1 MRLEAIKLFYLFISG
16 TEISK
21 IPGLSAAGA
30 NPQIIPLTSPAD
42 ADVIRFGFPKTVDC
56 FPMDPEGHPTPAIIT
71 RAAILAADVPVCVV
85 RAGAYL
91 PPAPPYIETGA
102 EFGKDPTLGPAVKD
116 AKTIYENSKHLARN
130 ITASQKMVML
140 AESIPGGTTTA
151 LLALRAIGIDGM
163 VSAAAPDNPILLKEK
178 IWRDATARL
187 GIIGGDL
194 ADQPLRIV
202 EELGDPMQASVL
214 GFIAGIAQDT
224 EIILAGG
231 TQMIAVAALL
241 SKLDPS
247 RKPLIATTKYVA
259 CDRSSSF
266 CDMAKSLGLETYIA
280 PLDFSDSPYA
290 GLRDYE
296 RGYVKEGVGAG
307 GSVLYAEKRG
317 VPVSAVI
324 ERTNALYAKVS
335 GKNAE

>member
-1 MRLEAIKLFYLFISG
+1 
-16 TEISK
+16 
-21 IPGLSAAGA
+21 
-30 NPQIIPLTSPAD
+30 
-42 ADVIRFGFPKTVDC
+42 
-56 FPMDPEGHPTPAIIT
+56 
-71 RAAILAADVPVCVV
+71 
-85 RAGAYL
+85 
-91 PPAPPYIETGA
+91 
-102 EFGKDPTLGPAVKD
+102 
-116 AKTIYENSKHLARN
+116 
-130 ITASQKMVML
+130 
-140 AESIPGGTTTA
+140 
-151 LLALRAIGIDGM
+151 M
-163 VSAAAPDNPILLKEK
+163 VSTAGLENPIHLKEK
-178 IWRDATARL
+178 IWKGSTARL
-187 GIIGGDL
+187 GIKSDEL

-214 GFIAGIAQDT
+214 GFISGLAPET

-259 CDRSSSF
+259 CDKSSSF

-280 PLDFSDSPYA
+280 PLDFSDSPHA

-307 GSVLYAEKRG
+307 GSILYADKLG

-324 ERTNALYAKVS
+324 ERTNSIYATVS
-335 GKNAE
+335 SKATA